1 MGAAY
6 NAFNVL
12 RRRKMQEKKIEIK
25 LDKDTNP
32 WKWVALILIGLMVL
46 DLSCFAGGVAGGL
59 VGFALGRKTAR
70 SSQFVYPDFDLPMI
84 PEIPDYPLVPEESPF
99 DMPMLPELSDRP
111 RLGVTFVMQDDGAEI
126 VAVTPG
132 SPAED
137 AGIQVGDVITKV
149 DGQRV
154 SRVRPLNE
162 LILQYQP
169 GDIISLT
176 FMRDGRTRQVEM
188 QLVAQPSG

>member
-1 MGAAY
+1 M
-6 NAFNVL
+6 
-12 RRRKMQEKKIEIK
+12 KEKKIEIQ

-46 DLSCFAGGVAGGL
+46 DLSCFAGGVVGGL

-70 SSQFVYPDFDLPMI
+70 SSQFVHPDFGMPMI
-84 PEIPDYPLVPEESPF
+84 PEMPDYPLVPEESPF
-99 DMPMLPELSDRP
+99 DMPMLPELGDRP
-111 RLGVTFVMQDDGAEI
+111 RLGVTFVMQDEGAEI

-137 AGIQVGDVITKV
+137 AGIQVGDIITKV

-169 GDIISLT
+169 GDTISLT
-176 FMRDGRTRQVEM
+176 FMRDGRTRQVEV
-188 QLVAQPSG
+188 QLAAQPSG